1 MRLQNKVAI
10 VTGAGMGMGRAT
22 ALRLAQEGARLV
34 VADINAEVGEGTAE
48 AIRAAGGEALF
59 VRTDVAKASD
69 VAAMVAAAEST
80 YGGLDIIFNNAAIQL
95 IGVDTRAHEVEEEI
109 WDRIQSVNLKGV
121 WLCMKYAIT
130 AMLKARNGHTGGSII
145 NNASPTGLVGCAP
158 YDTAYSSAK
167 GGVYGLTR
175 ASAAAYAKEG
185 IRINA
190 IVPGPMD
197 TPLITRITSDPQ
209 AKAELAQLTPM
220 GRLGRADEVAGLVV
234 FLASDDA
241 SYCTGGIY
249 MADGGLTAV

>member
-1 MRLQNKVAI
+1 MRLQGKVAI
-10 VTGAGMGMGRAT
+10 VTGGGMGMGRAA
-22 ALRLAQEGARLV
+22 ALRLAQEGAALV
-34 VADINAEVGEGTAE
+34 IADINEGAGEQAAAE
-48 AIRAAGGEALF
+48 IRATGGQVHF
-59 VRTDVAKASD
+59 VRTDVAKASE
-69 VAAMVAAAEST
+69 VEAMVAAAERA
-80 YGGLDIIFNNAAIQL
+80 YGGLDVIFNNAAIQL

-121 WLCMKYAIT
+121 WLCMKYAIA
-130 AMLKARNGHTGGSII
+130 AMLRRGGGSII

-167 GGVYGLTR
+167 AGVYGLTR
-175 ASAAAYAKEG
+175 SAAAAYAKEN

-197 TPLITRITSDPQ
+197 TPLITKITADPQ
-209 AKAELAQLTPM
+209 ARAALEQLTPM
-220 GRLGRADEVAGLVV
+220 GRLGRADEIAGLVA

>member
-1 MRLQNKVAI
+1 MRLQEKRAI
-10 VTGAGMGMGRAT
+10 VTGAGMGMGRAA
-22 ALRLAQEGARLV
+22 ALRLAQEGARV
-34 VADINAEVGEGTAE
+34 VIVDINEAAGNETVE
-48 AIRAAGGEALF
+48 AIRTAGGAAIF
-59 VRTDVAKASD
+59 VRADVAQAAQ
-69 VAAMVAAAEST
+69 VEAMVAAAERE

-95 IGVDTRAHEVEEEI
+95 IGVDTRAHELEEAI

-121 WLCMKYAIT
+121 WLCMKYAIA
-130 AMLKARNGHTGGSII
+130 AMLKNDGRGGSII

-167 GGVYGLTR
+167 AGVYGLTR
-175 ASAAAYAKEG
+175 AAAAAYAKEG

-197 TPLITRITSDPQ
+197 TPLITKITSDPQ
-209 AKAELAQLTPM
+209 ARAALEQLTPM
-220 GRLGRADEVAGLVV
+220 GRLGKADEIAGLVA

-241 SYCTGGIY
+241 AYCTGGIY

>member
-1 MRLQNKVAI
+1 MRLQGKVAI
-10 VTGAGMGMGRAT
+10 VTGGGMGMGRAA
-22 ALRLAQEGARLV
+22 ALRLAQEGATV
-34 VADINAEVGEGTAE
+34 VIADINQEAGEQTAAE
-48 AIRAAGGEALF
+48 IRKTGRQALF
-59 VRTDVAKASD
+59 VRTDVANAGE
-69 VAAMVAAAEST
+69 VETMVAAAERE
-80 YGGLDIIFNNAAIQL
+80 YGGLDVIFNNAAIQL

-121 WLCMKYAIT
+121 WLCMKYAIA
-130 AMLKARNGHTGGSII
+130 AMLRRGGGSII

-167 GGVYGLTR
+167 AGVYGLTR
-175 ASAAAYAKEG
+175 SAAAAYAKEN

-197 TPLITRITSDPQ
+197 TPLITKITSDPQ
-209 AKAELAQLTPM
+209 ARAGLEQLTPM
-220 GRLGRADEVAGLVV
+220 GRLGRADEIAGLVA

>member
-1 MRLQNKVAI
+1 MRLQEKRAI
-10 VTGAGMGMGRAT
+10 VTGAGMGMGRAA
-22 ALRLAQEGARLV
+22 ALRLAQEGARVV
-34 VADINAEVGEGTAE
+34 VADINETAGNETVE
-48 AIRAAGGEALF
+48 AIRAAGGDAIF
-59 VRTDVAKASD
+59 VHADVVQAAQ
-69 VAAMVAAAEST
+69 VEAMVAAAERA

-95 IGVDTRAHEVEEEI
+95 IGVDTRAHELEEAI

-130 AMLKARNGHTGGSII
+130 AMLKNDGRGGSII

-167 GGVYGLTR
+167 AGVYGLTR
-175 ASAAAYAKEG
+175 AAAAAYAKEG

-197 TPLITRITSDPQ
+197 TPLITKITSDPQ
-209 AKAELAQLTPM
+209 ARAALEQLTPM
-220 GRLGRADEVAGLVV
+220 GRLGKADEIAGLVA

-241 SYCTGGIY
+241 AYCTGGIY

>member
-22 ALRLAQEGARLV
+22 ALRLAQEGAKLV
-34 VADINAEVGEGTAE
+34 VADINAEVGEATAE
-48 AIRAAGGEALF
+48 AIRTAGGEALF
-59 VRTDVAKASD
+59 VRTDVSKASE

-95 IGVDTRAHEVEEEI
+95 IGVDTRAHEVDEEI

-130 AMLKARNGHTGGSII
+130 AMLKERDGRTGGSII

-197 TPLITRITSDPQ
+197 TPLITKITSDPQ
-209 AKAELAQLTPM
+209 AKADLAQLTPM

>member
-1 MRLQNKVAI
+1 MRLQNKTAI
-10 VTGAGMGMGRAT
+10 VTGAGRGMGAAA
-22 ALRLAQEGARLV
+22 ALRLAQEGASVV
-34 VADINAEVGEGTAE
+34 VADVNEQDGNQAVQ
-48 AIRAAGGEALF
+48 AIRAAGGTASFVRADVSKAQEVEAL
-59 VRTDVAKASD
+59 
-69 VAAMVAAAEST
+69 VAAAENT

-95 IGVDTRAHEVEEEI
+95 IGVDSRVHEVSEET

-121 WLCMKYAIT
+121 WLCMKYAII
-130 AMLKARNGHTGGSII
+130 AMLKRGGGSII

-175 ASAAAYAKEG
+175 AAAAAYARDN

-197 TPLITRITSDPQ
+197 TPLITKLTADPA
-209 AKAELAQLTPM
+209 AKAKLGELTIM
-220 GRLGRADEVAGLVV
+220 GRLGRADEIAGLVA

>member
-1 MRLQNKVAI
+1 MRLQEKRAI
-10 VTGAGMGMGRAT
+10 VTGAGMGMGRAA
-22 ALRLAQEGARLV
+22 ALRLAQEGARVV
-34 VADINAEVGEGTAE
+34 VADINETAGNETVE
-48 AIRAAGGEALF
+48 AIRAAGGDAIF
-59 VRTDVAKASD
+59 VHADVAQAAQ
-69 VAAMVAAAEST
+69 VEAMVAAAERA

-95 IGVDTRAHEVEEEI
+95 IGVDTRAHELEEAI

-130 AMLKARNGHTGGSII
+130 AMLKNDGRGGSII

-167 GGVYGLTR
+167 AGVYGLTR
-175 ASAAAYAKEG
+175 AAAAAYAKEG

-197 TPLITRITSDPQ
+197 TPLITKITSDPQ
-209 AKAELAQLTPM
+209 ARAALEQLTPM
-220 GRLGRADEVAGLVV
+220 GRLGKADEIAGLVA

-241 SYCTGGIY
+241 AYCTGGIY

>member
-22 ALRLAQEGARLV
+22 ALRLAQEGAKLV
-34 VADINAEVGEGTAE
+34 VADINAEVGEATAE
-48 AIRAAGGEALF
+48 AIRTAGGEALF
-59 VRTDVAKASD
+59 VRTDVSKASE

-95 IGVDTRAHEVEEEI
+95 IGVDTRAHEVDEEI

-130 AMLKARNGHTGGSII
+130 AMLKERDGRTGGSII

-197 TPLITRITSDPQ
+197 TPLITKITSDPQ
-209 AKAELAQLTPM
+209 AKADLAQLTPM

-234 FLASDDA
+234 FLASDVA